1 MKRVINVILPVH
13 NSLHLCKRLID
24 CLENPSDRDNVKAI
38 YICDDNSDAHTSDFL
53 ETYSSTN
60 SKITL
65 IRNDV
70 KEGFVS
76 SVNKLYKLLGKT
88 DEIGIVLKQGV
99 ILPEGWSDKVLNKF
113 TDNKNALA
121 VPLTAQDSRTS

>member
-1 MKRVINVILPVH
+1 MPPN
-13 NSLHLCKRLID
+13 
-24 CLENPSDRDNVKAI
+24 
-38 YICDDNSDAHTSDFL
+38 ICDDNSDAHTSDFL

-76 SVNKLYKLLGKT
+76 SVNKLYKLLEKT

-113 TDNKNALA
+113 TDNKPLKIHAHRRTAWVWLEGSEILQNLEHLA
-121 VPLTAQDSRTS
+121 QAGLC

>member
-1 MKRVINVILPVH
+1 MPPN
-13 NSLHLCKRLID
+13 
-24 CLENPSDRDNVKAI
+24 
-38 YICDDNSDAHTSDFL
+38 ICDDNSDAHTSDFL
-53 ETYSSTN
+53 EIYSSTN

-76 SVNKLYKLLGKT
+76 SVNKLYKLLEKT

-121 VPLTAQDSRTS
+121 VPLTNRSRFTHIVEPPGYGWKEVKYCKI